1 MPKEIGRSCLTPLIG
16 IRGGVAGDF
25 TVTKLDDEH
34 FFIVGSGMAERYH
47 IRFFEMI
54 ERPNSVDFQS
64 LTEEM
69 CGFNVAGP
77 KSRTLLSR
85 MTQEDLSNE
94 NWKFMRSR
102 SITIAGIDAIA
113 IRVSF
118 TGDSVSYTHLTLPT
132 IYSV

>member
-25 TVTKLDDEH
+25 TVTKLNDEH

-54 ERPNSVDFQS
+54 DRPNTVSFQS

-102 SITIAGIDAIA
+102 SITIAGIKPRPPD
-113 IRVSF
+113 
-118 TGDSVSYTHLTLPT
+118 
-132 IYSV
+132 